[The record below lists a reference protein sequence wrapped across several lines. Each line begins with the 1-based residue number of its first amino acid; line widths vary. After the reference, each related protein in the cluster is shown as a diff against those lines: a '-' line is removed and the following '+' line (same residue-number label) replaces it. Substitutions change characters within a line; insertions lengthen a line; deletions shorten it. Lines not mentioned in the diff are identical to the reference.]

1 MADKRYYWIKLK
13 DTFFTSDTVDFL
25 MSQKDGANY
34 VVLYQMLCL
43 KSANTGGELSRKI
56 GEIII
61 PYDVEKIQR
70 DCKYFSVDTVRIA
83 LTLYKQLGLI
93 YEQENGVLQ
102 IANFDNLV
110 GSEGGSAERMRR
122 LRSNEEPSE
131 QVKSTTPRTNAQ
143 RQRAFRA
150 KQSCKEIQHV
160 PYVEDYANNKRYGGN
175 YYIVMKRDKYRC
187 AICGSIENLCVHHID
202 GYDPNKPENNQENK
216 MVVLCRCCHSRV
228 HAGTPLPESLLQS
241 IDYHDD
247 TVTKVTNVCD
257 VTSDGRERDKIIDS
271 NIDTSYYSPQ
281 TPQGEK
287 EEEKPTKAE
296 VITYFTETLHR
307 TESEAVSFWAW
318 NENNGWRVG
327 KKPMKVWQPFADI
340 WRGSETTATSALQR
354 TYSKDDLAEWQKDLR
369 NFDDIEI

>member
-1 MADKRYYWIKLK
+1 MEKRYYWIKLK

-25 MSQKDGANY
+25 MSQRDGANY

-122 LRSNEEPSE
+122 LRE
-131 QVKSTTPRTNAQ
+131 
-143 RQRAFRA
+143 RA
-150 KQSCKEIQHV
+150 SLG
-160 PYVEDYANNKRYGGN
+160 DGN
-175 YYIVMKRDKYRC
+175 
-187 AICGSIENLCVHHID
+187 
-202 GYDPNKPENNQENK
+202 
-216 MVVLCRCCHSRV
+216 
-228 HAGTPLPESLLQS
+228 
-241 IDYHDD
+241 
-247 TVTKVTNVCD
+247 VTKKVTTDN
-257 VTSDGRERDKIIDS
+257 RDKIIDS
-271 NIDTSYYSPQ
+271 NMDTSYYSPQ
-281 TPQGEK
+281 TPQGGK
-287 EEEKPTKAE
+287 EEEKVAKPTKAE

-307 TESEAVSFWAW
+307 SEAEAVSFWTW
-318 NENNGWRVG
+318 NENRNWRVG
-327 KKPMKVWQPFADI
+327 STPIRKWELFAEA
-340 WRGSETTATSALQR
+340 WRGAETTATSALER
-354 TYSKDDLAEWQKDLR
+354 TYSKDELEAWKKDLQ

>member
-1 MADKRYYWIKLK
+1 MAEKRYYWIKLK

-34 VVLYQMLCL
+34 VVLYQMLCM
-43 KSANTGGELSRKI
+43 KTANTGGKLSRKI

-70 DCKYFSVDTVRIA
+70 DCKYFSIDTVRIA

-102 IANFDNLV
+102 IANFENLV

-122 LRSNEEPSE
+122 LRSAEEPTE
-131 QVKSTTPRTNAQ
+131 QVRTAPRTNAQ

-175 YYIVMKRDKYRC
+175 YYLVMKRDKYKC
-187 AICGSIENLCVHHID
+187 VICGSIENLCVHHID
-202 GYDPNKPENNQENK
+202 GYDPNKPGNNQENK

-228 HAGTPLPESLLQS
+228 HVGTPLPESLLQS
-241 IDYHDD
+241 INYYDD

-257 VTSDGRERDKIIDS
+257 VTSDDRERYKITDN

-281 TPQGEK
+281 TPQGGK

-307 TESEAVSFWAW
+307 SEEEAISFWTW
-318 NENNGWRVG
+318 NENKGWRVG
-327 KKPMKVWQPFADI
+327 STPIRKWELFADV
-340 WRGSETTATSALQR
+340 WRGSETTTTSALER
-354 TYSKDDLAEWQKDLR
+354 TYSKDELDEWRKDLQ